1 MKASLE
7 ALLAAN
13 PFPGL
18 RSFEPEEADRFFGRE
33 SQIEALLLR
42 LSQVPL
48 VAVSGASGCGKSSLV
63 KAGLLNELKRR
74 HEQDDEA
81 EWRAV
86 VMRPGI
92 QPLQNLAAGLADC
105 LPASESA
112 NGESAAAQA
121 SPAAEGSND
130 QAMAPGAAVGAA
142 VGASLAS
149 VVPEELSPAARR
161 VASICGQLRMGGMA
175 LVELVRRSHLPPG
188 VRLLVVVDQFE
199 ELFRFK
205 RMANT
210 EEASAFVKLL
220 LQAVGDPA
228 SRIRVVLTMRSDTLG
243 GCADFPG
250 LPEAVSAGGYL
261 VPRLTRQQRKD
272 AIVKPIEWRGAQIAP
287 RLVQRLLND
296 VSSDFDDLP
305 VMQHALSRTW
315 RHWAQ
320 ACQGSRPIDLIDYE
334 KIGEAVEAL
343 SRHADEARLSL
354 GPLGEPGG
362 AVERVFRALTERM
375 AEGTEV
381 RRPIE
386 LGQLCAICKR
396 GPAGEAEVLAVVER
410 YRQSDTAFL
419 VPGGSQALDAHAII
433 DISHE
438 SLIRQ
443 WQRLRDW
450 VVAEAEAKA
459 TLLRLVGDARA
470 HAQAN
475 GELWHGR
482 SLERA
487 RAWQQRN
494 HPNAAWVR
502 LCMGGTEEEAVAAF
516 HLVQSFL
523 DKSAAVQEKER
534 RKSRRMLWG
543 LRGLA
548 ALVTGVS
555 VLAAL
560 YGQVLHSQA
569 LSREWGAK
577 AILQIVQDPARSAAL
592 ALAALEKDGNNERA
606 EFAFRRAMAA
616 LEVAGAELIVDF
628 EKPVIETRYSPDR
641 KHLLVA
647 SEDMIW
653 ILDDGRLM
661 DAAERGE
668 LSVLRADQLGALK
681 RQLPE
686 PLGKLAKAWLLDDGR
701 VLVLNSKG
709 LLRLL
714 EPDGRLSAQ
723 LFCAE
728 GAVSWAVA
736 LNPDKP
742 EFTASCVSAEWKS
755 ELVRWTLGQPGRP
768 AQPQRL
774 QSPISSNP
782 STALAYS
789 SDGEWLAAGDSA
801 GQVQVWRQGAGS
813 EQAWIHGAERAPV
826 GLLRHGAAINDLSF
840 SKSRPELLA
849 SAGDDGFARV
859 WRLDLQRGKLAGADV
874 AQAAHHLRHERSVS
888 QVQFLDRAG
897 DKNLLLTVSD
907 WRVNLWSNEQQHE
920 ERRHDDWVTLLDAS
934 ARDGELLVSAS
945 ADGTARVWSSRSI
958 VPLTTLRGHTSSIT
972 HALLHEWGAAD
983 QQGSADPQ
991 GARRVLTSSLDGTL
1005 RIWRLN
1011 PPTLLLASKRPQNGF
1026 ALSPAG
1032 SLDMG
1037 ADRLLMICGESG
1049 SHADSAAAG
1058 DQSPCMFSALSGSAA
1073 RTALDSASDN
1083 AVASEHFLA
1092 HAAKSVDAAARN
1104 ALSISHTTYGARFSA
1119 DGKLAMVFS
1128 QEYNLY
1134 ADRQLWLLDIDKNG
1148 AAIAAPA
1155 WLSRSATAY
1164 FDSQRPEF
1172 ALLDPNGQ
1180 VSLWPNKVLTES
1192 ADEAP
1197 AAAKLQ
1203 ELSCGATACTNLAL
1217 SPDGKLIAAAAG
1229 NLVMLWSRAAGKAQL
1244 LATLDRH
1251 QGDLRDLNF
1260 SPDSRRLVTASVD
1273 RTARVWDVSD
1283 LKADPSPPSRELGGG
1298 HSSSVSSADF
1308 SPDGQFVVTAGA
1320 DGSIRVWDAN
1330 TGQEKAALLGRH
1342 RGKINMA
1349 AFHPDGRQIISVGD
1363 DGNALLTPCSA
1374 CVQALPDLK
1383 QRAKQQ
1389 LHLTTDDQAWLKE
1402 NTSSRL
1408 RDSLRLGGLGS
1419 RP

>member
-1 MKASLE
+1 MTANLE

-18 RSFEPEEADRFFGRE
+18 RSFEPNEADRFFGRE

-92 QPLQNLAAGLADC
+92 QPLQNLAAVLAEC
-105 LPASESA
+105 LPAAEA
-112 NGESAAAQA
+112 ATPEPAAAAAA
-121 SPAAEGSND
+121 SADSAE
-130 QAMAPGAAVGAA
+130 
-142 VGASLAS
+142 
-149 VVPEELSPAARR
+149 PEELSPAARR

-220 LQAVGDPA
+220 LQAAADPA

-320 ACQGSRPIDLIDYE
+320 ACQGSRPIDLDDYE
-334 KIGEAVEAL
+334 KIGAAVDAL

-419 VPGGSQALDAHAII
+419 VPGGSQALDRHAII

-443 WQRLRDW
+443 WQRLRAW

-470 HAQAN
+470 HAQSN

-487 RAWQQRN
+487 RDWQQRN
-494 HPNAAWVR
+494 HPNAAWVK
-502 LCMGGTEEEAVAAF
+502 LCLGGTDEEASAAF

-523 DKSAAVQEKER
+523 DKSAAVQEKAR
-534 RKSRRMLWG
+534 RQSKHMLWG

-560 YGQVLHSQA
+560 YGQVLHGQA

-616 LEVAGAELIVDF
+616 LELARAEQIVDF
-628 EKPVIETRYSPDR
+628 DAPVIETRYSPDR
-641 KHLLVA
+641 KRLLVA
-647 SEDMIW
+647 SANTVW
-653 ILDDGRLM
+653 ILDDQRLM
-661 DAAERGE
+661 ASAEQAG
-668 LSVLRADQLGALK
+668 SDVLRAEQLGALK
-681 RQLPE
+681 FKLPE
-686 PLGKLAKAWLLDDGR
+686 QFDKLAKAWLLDDGR
-701 VLVLNSKG
+701 VLVLSSKG

-714 EPDGRLSAQ
+714 EADGRPNAQ
-723 LFCAE
+723 QFCASD
-728 GAVSWAVA
+728 AVSWVVA
-736 LNPDKP
+736 LNPVKA
-742 EFTASCVSAEWKS
+742 EMAASCVGGDWSAQ
-755 ELVRWTLGQPGRP
+755 LTRWTLGAPGSV
-768 AQPQRL
+768 PQQQGL
-774 QSPISSNP
+774 LSPIRSSP
-782 STALAYS
+782 ITALAYS
-789 SDGEWLAAGDSA
+789 PDGELLAAGDSV
-801 GQVQVWRQGAGS
+801 GQVQLWRHGPGS
-813 EQAWIHGAERAPV
+813 EQAWIHGDDARPGTV

-840 SKSRPELLA
+840 SKSRPGLLA

-859 WRLDLQRGKLAGADV
+859 WPLDLRAGKLMGPG
-874 AQAAHHLRHERSVS
+874 AAHHMKHERSVS
-888 QVQFLDRAG
+888 QVQFLDRAD

-907 WRVNLWSNEQQHE
+907 WRVNLWSNEKQHE

-934 ARDGELLVSAS
+934 DLDGELLVSAS
-945 ADGTARVWSSRSI
+945 ADGTARLWSSRSI
-958 VPLTTLRGHTSSIT
+958 VPLTTLRGHTSSIS
-972 HALLHEWGAAD
+972 HAMLHEQGKPDGQGGAERTD
-983 QQGSADPQ
+983 RHEV
-991 GARRVLTSSLDGTL
+991 RRVITSSLDGTL
-1005 RIWRLN
+1005 RIWRLK
-1011 PPTLLLASKRPQNGF
+1011 PPTLLLASKRPQSVF

-1032 SLDMG
+1032 SLEMG

-1049 SHADSAAAG
+1049 SRADSAGAG
-1058 DQSPCMFSALSGSAA
+1058 DQYACAFRPLSGSAA
-1073 RTALDSASDN
+1073 QTAIATSADN
-1083 AVASEHFLA
+1083 AVASEHFQV
-1092 HAAKSVDAAARN
+1092 HATKPGDAGARTSLN
-1104 ALSISHTTYGARFSA
+1104 TSHTTYAARFSA
-1119 DGKLAMVFS
+1119 DGKLAMVYS

-1134 ADRQLWLLDIDKNG
+1134 ADRKLWLLDLDKDG
-1148 AAIAAPA
+1148 AAIDTPA
-1155 WLSRSATAY
+1155 WLSRSVTAY
-1164 FDSQRPEF
+1164 FDSKRPEF
-1172 ALLDPNGQ
+1172 GLLDPSGAI
-1180 VSLWPNKVLTES
+1180 SLWPNKVLTES

-1197 AAAKLQ
+1197 VEAKLQ
-1203 ELSCGATACTNLAL
+1203 EVSCGATACTNLAL
-1217 SPDGKLIAAAAG
+1217 SPDGKMIAAAAG
-1229 NLVMLWSRAAGKAQL
+1229 NGVMLWSRAAGKAQL

-1260 SPDSRRLVTASVD
+1260 SPDSQRLVTASVD
-1273 RTARVWDVSD
+1273 RTARVWDLSD
-1283 LKADPSPPSRELGGG
+1283 LQADNSPASRELAGG

-1330 TGQEKAALLGRH
+1330 SGQEKAALLGRH
-1342 RGKINMA
+1342 RGKINLA
-1349 AFHPDGRQIISVGD
+1349 AFHPDGQKIISVGD

-1374 CVQALPDLK
+1374 CVQSLPDLK

-1408 RDSLRLGGLGS
+1408 RDSLQSGWWGLNK
-1419 RP
+1419 

>member
-1 MKASLE
+1 MTAKVE

-18 RSFEPEEADRFFGRE
+18 RSFEPNEADRFFGRE

-92 QPLQNLAAGLADC
+92 QPLQNLAAVLAEC
-105 LPASESA
+105 LPAAEA
-112 NGESAAAQA
+112 ATPEPAAAAAA
-121 SPAAEGSND
+121 SADSAE
-130 QAMAPGAAVGAA
+130 
-142 VGASLAS
+142 
-149 VVPEELSPAARR
+149 PEELSPAARR

-220 LQAVGDPA
+220 LQAAGDPA

-320 ACQGSRPIDLIDYE
+320 ACEGSRPIDLDDYE
-334 KIGEAVEAL
+334 KIGAAVDAL

-419 VPGGSQALDAHAII
+419 VPGGSQPLDAHAII

-443 WQRLRDW
+443 WQRLRAW

-470 HAQAN
+470 HAQSN

-487 RAWQQRN
+487 RDWQQRN
-494 HPNAAWVR
+494 QPNPAWVK
-502 LCMGGTEEEAVAAF
+502 LCMGGTEEEAKAAF

-523 DKSAAVQEKER
+523 DKSAAVQDKER

-577 AILQIVQDPARSAAL
+577 AILQIIQDPARSAAL
-592 ALAALEKDGNNERA
+592 ALAALDKDGNNERA

-628 EKPVIETRYSPDR
+628 VKPVIETRYSPDR

-653 ILDDGRLM
+653 ILDDQRLM
-661 DAAERGE
+661 DTAERGE
-668 LSVLRADQLGALK
+668 ASVLNAEKLEALK
-681 RQLPE
+681 FELPKQ
-686 PLGKLAKAWLLDDGR
+686 LGKLARAWLLDDGR
-701 VLVLNSKG
+701 VLVLNSTG

-714 EPDGRLSAQ
+714 EADGQLNTQ
-723 LFCAE
+723 LFCADD
-728 GAVSWAVA
+728 AVSWAVA
-736 LNPDKP
+736 LNPRKA
-742 EFTASCVSAEWKS
+742 ELTASCVAADWSS
-755 ELVRWTLGQPGRP
+755 QLSRWSLGAPGSVP
-768 AQPQRL
+768 QQQRL
-774 QSPISSNP
+774 LSPIPSSP
-782 STALAYS
+782 TTALAYS
-789 SDGEWLAAGDSA
+789 PDGGLLAAGDSA
-801 GQVQVWRQGAGS
+801 GQVQIWRQGPGS
-813 EQAWIHGAERAPV
+813 ELAWIHGDRAAPEKV
-826 GLLRHGAAINDLSF
+826 GPLRHGAAINDLSF
-840 SKSRPELLA
+840 SKSRPDLLA

-859 WRLDLQRGKLAGADV
+859 WRLDLLKGKLAGADA

-888 QVQFLDRAG
+888 QVQFLDRVD

-907 WRVNLWSNEQQHE
+907 WRVNLWRNEQQHE

-934 ARDGELLVSAS
+934 ELDGELLVSAS
-945 ADGTARVWSSRSI
+945 ADGTARLWSSRSI
-958 VPLTTLRGHTSSIT
+958 VPLTTLRGHTSSISQ
-972 HALLHEWGAAD
+972 ALLREPRK
-983 QQGSADPQ
+983 QGKPGEQ
-991 GARRVLTSSLDGTL
+991 EARRVITSSLDGTL

-1011 PPTLLLASKRPQNGF
+1011 PPTLLLSSQRPQNSF
-1026 ALSPAG
+1026 ALSPPG

-1049 SHADSAAAG
+1049 SRADGAG
-1058 DQSPCMFSALSGSAA
+1058 AEDQSPCVFSLLSASAA
-1073 RTALDSASDN
+1073 ATARATSADN
-1083 AVASEHFLA
+1083 AVASEHFLG
-1092 HAAKSVDAAARN
+1092 HAAKPGGTASRN
-1104 ALSISHTTYGARFSA
+1104 ALSISHTTYAPRFSA
-1119 DGKLAMVFS
+1119 DGKLAMVYS

-1134 ADRQLWLLDIDKNG
+1134 ADRKLWLLDLDKDG
-1148 AAIAAPA
+1148 AAIDTPA
-1155 WLSRSATAY
+1155 WLSRSVTAY
-1164 FDSQRPEF
+1164 FDSKRPEF
-1172 ALLDPNGQ
+1172 GLLDQNGAI
-1180 VSLWPNKVLTES
+1180 SLWPNKVLTES

-1197 AAAKLQ
+1197 ASAKLQ
-1203 ELSCGATACTNLAL
+1203 EVSCGATACTNLAL
-1217 SPDGKLIAAAAG
+1217 SPDGKMIAAAAG

-1244 LATLDRH
+1244 LATLDKH

-1260 SPDSRRLVTASVD
+1260 SPDSQRLVTASVD
-1273 RTARVWDVSD
+1273 RTARVWDLSD
-1283 LKADPSPPSRELGGG
+1283 LQADRSPPSRELAGG
-1298 HSSSVSSADF
+1298 HSSSLSSADF

-1330 TGQEKAALLGRH
+1330 SGQEKAALLGRH
-1342 RGKINMA
+1342 RGKINLA
-1349 AFHPDGRQIISVGD
+1349 AFHPNGQEIISVGD

-1374 CVQALPDLK
+1374 CVQSLPDLK
-1383 QRAKQQ
+1383 QRARQQ
-1389 LHLTTDDQAWLKE
+1389 LQLTTDDQAWLKE

-1408 RDSLRLGGLGS
+1408 RESAQPAWWRLRK
-1419 RP
+1419 